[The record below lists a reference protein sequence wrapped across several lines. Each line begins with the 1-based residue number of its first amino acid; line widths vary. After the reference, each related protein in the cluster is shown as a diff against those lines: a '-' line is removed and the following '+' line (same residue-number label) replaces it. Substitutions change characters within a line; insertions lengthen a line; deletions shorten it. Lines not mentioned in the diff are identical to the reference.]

1 MRAGGRT
8 FTMPGFGWPLRLLAV
23 LAAGSLGACAS
34 FGPGGDAWPP
44 VVFVHGNGD
53 SAALWQTTLWRF
65 ESNGWP
71 RDRLHAIDF
80 PYPLARDDDGVAQA
94 GRSSTAEQMRYLS
107 EQVDRL
113 LARTGAR
120 RVVLVGNSRGG
131 YAIRNYVKNGGGAQR
146 VAVAVLGAT
155 PNHGIWASE
164 LRPGSEFNGRGPFLA
179 ALNAPGPDGSE
190 VTPGPRWMTLRSD
203 DNDKYAQPDGR
214 WIGAPGM
221 ATHVGYDGPALAGA
235 RNVVLAGLDH
245 RELSFHA
252 RAFEQAWRFVTGRP
266 AARSAI
272 VAEPAPVLD
281 GRIHQPDTNLPM
293 AGVSVQVYEVSPQT
307 GERLGA
313 PALSRVT
320 GPDGRWGP
328 LPARPDVP
336 YEFVVS
342 APGYAVMHV
351 YRSAFPRSSDVVHM
365 RPVTLA
371 EAERGAGSVVTMSRP
386 RGYFDLRRDRMSL
399 DGAVP
404 PGVPPGTAGV
414 SAATLL
420 RAAGPARTVVAQFN
434 GERIAVRTW
443 PASENHVVYAEL
455 HY

>member
-1 MRAGGRT
+1 MRAGAGSYTGSGVGR
-8 FTMPGFGWPLRLLAV
+8 PLRLLAV
-23 LAAGSLGACAS
+23 LAAGSLGACAP

-71 RDRLHAIDF
+71 RDRLHALDF
-80 PYPLARDDDGVAQA
+80 PYPLARDADDVEQP
-94 GRSSTAEQMRYLS
+94 GRSSTADQMRHLS
-107 EQVDRL
+107 GQVDRV
-113 LARTGAR
+113 LARSGAR

-131 YAIRNYVKNGGGAQR
+131 YAIRNYVKNGAGAPR
-146 VAVAVLGAT
+146 VSFAVLGAT

-164 LRPGSEFNGRGPFLA
+164 MRLASEFNGRGPFLT
-179 ALNAPGPDGSE
+179 ALNAPGPDGNE

-221 ATHVGYDGPALAGA
+221 ATHVGHDGPALAGA
-235 RNVVLAGLDH
+235 TNVVLAGLDH
-245 RELSFHA
+245 RELSFHP
-252 RAFEQAWRFVTGRP
+252 RAFEQTWHFVTGR
-266 AARSAI
+266 AAVRSAI

-281 GRIHQPDTNLPM
+281 GRIHRPGTNLPM
-293 AGVSVQVYEVSPQT
+293 AGVTVQVYEVSPRT

-328 LPARPDVP
+328 LPARPDAP

-342 APGYAVMHV
+342 APGYAILHV
-351 YRSAFPRSSDVVHM
+351 YRSAFPRSSDLVHM
-365 RPVTLA
+365 RPAPLA
-371 EAERGAGSVVTMSRP
+371 EAGREAGSVVTMSRP
-386 RGYFDLRRDRMSL
+386 RGYFDLRRDHMSL
-399 DGAVP
+399 DGAEP
-404 PGVPPGTAGV
+404 PGIPPGTAGV
-414 SAATLL
+414 STATLRL
-420 RAAGPARTVVAQFN
+420 PAAPARTVVAQFN

-443 PASENHVVYAEL
+443 PASDNHVVYAEL